1 MIAHLRRSDGYAVP
15 IAIILMVIMLG
26 FGVAALGFVD
36 SETNSSRRERTHETR
51 LNLTEGVVAAQI
63 FQLSRGWPT
72 DSSKAAT
79 VPCTETATDAR
90 CPRPAQVLAQFSGV
104 DFSLN
109 PRWDVSV
116 HDNNTSAQFYDD
128 ATVLTAPRWDSN
140 GDGEMWVR
148 AEGKLEEKRRVV
160 VARVRVEK
168 RPLDPPKAPFVAGA
182 FNTTNNGGTKIIV
195 QTDAEHPGVVRCDN
209 TTYAQPTDNPC
220 IDFESGQISP
230 IGSVQSDTSRAD
242 ALPDGMADA
251 LKQTAINN
259 NTYYPTSC
267 PADPSGDVVWVEQA
281 NCTYQGNMKVNQTTK
296 KGVFIVNRG
305 TLDIQG
311 GVEWWGLV
319 YMLNAQ
325 GCGSQS
331 GANPCINTSG
341 ANHDTVVSLTGTAT
355 IHGGIFIEGPG
366 RLNLGSTGNAGN
378 CSNCLPNLIYDPTVA
393 LNITAHGTA
402 GIIQNTWRELLPG

>member
-1 MIAHLRRSDGYAVP
+1 MISRLRRSDGYAVP

-72 DSSKAAT
+72 RSDQELPVS
-79 VPCTETATDAR
+79 CTETAASSG
-90 CPRPAQVLAQFSGV
+90 CPQPAQVLAQFSGV
-104 DFSLN
+104 DFKLDPSWN
-109 PRWDVSV
+109 VSV
-116 HDNNTSAQFYDD
+116 HDNNSSPSFYDD
-128 ATVLTAPRWDSN
+128 ATVLAAPRWDSD

-148 AEGKLEEKRRVV
+148 AEGTLEGKRRII
-160 VARVRVEK
+160 VARVRVEE
-168 RPLDPPKAPFVAGA
+168 RPLNPPKAPFVAGA
-182 FNTTNNGGTKIIV
+182 FNTTNNGGSKIIV
-195 QTDAEHPGVVRCDN
+195 QTDTQHPGIVRCDN
-209 TTYAQPTDNPC
+209 TTYPQPTDNPC
-220 IDFESGQISP
+220 VDFESGQISP
-230 IGSVQSDTSRAD
+230 VGSVQSDTSRTD

-251 LKQTAINN
+251 LKQQAINSR
-259 NTYYPTSC
+259 TYYENTC
-267 PADPSGDVVWVEQA
+267 PADPSGDVVWVENA
-281 NCTYQGNMKVNQTTK
+281 NCSYQGNMKVNQTRK
-296 KGVFIVNRG
+296 QGVFIVNRG

-325 GCGSQS
+325 GCGSQA
-331 GANPCINTSG
+331 GANPCIHTSG
-341 ANHDTVVSLTGTAT
+341 GNQDAVVSLTGTAT
-355 IHGGIFIEGPG
+355 IHGGIFIEGSG
-366 RLNLGSTGNAGN
+366 RLNLGSSGNAGN
-378 CSNCLPNLIYDPTVA
+378 CSNCLPNLIYDPSVA